1 MSSEK
6 RKTEDG
12 TAGAPTSKRG
22 RWDSDGAAPAP
33 AAAANGTNGTALD
46 PQSTRAKIEAAKAKL
61 AKAKEMLAN
70 RQKGAAVR
78 LEPCLLASVKRC
90 PATCHDPGAGH
101 THFPACTPQC
111 NKLAV
116 QCGVQMLGVQCCHP
130 LSQQRNL
137 QASSHETAVFYASGS
152 LLAVGTAPL
161 SCTPDGALAWPCSQA
176 GVAAAQ
182 PAPAATAASAA
193 APAVPSAAAADAS
206 LLTRVAAAQTAA
218 ALSGAML

>member
-70 RQKGAAVR
+70 RQRGAAVR
-78 LEPCLLASVKRC
+78 LPTHRC
-90 PATCHDPGAGH
+90 
-101 THFPACTPQC
+101 
-111 NKLAV
+111 
-116 QCGVQMLGVQCCHP
+116 
-130 LSQQRNL
+130 R
-137 QASSHETAVFYASGS
+137 SSPWQLPMPKHRPHGRYHMR
-152 LLAVGTAPL
+152 
-161 SCTPDGALAWPCSQA
+161 
-176 GVAAAQ
+176 AA
-182 PAPAATAASAA
+182 
-193 APAVPSAAAADAS
+193 
-206 LLTRVAAAQTAA
+206 R
-218 ALSGAML
+218 

>member
-78 LEPCLLASVKRC
+78 V
-90 PATCHDPGAGH
+90 
-101 THFPACTPQC
+101 
-111 NKLAV
+111 
-116 QCGVQMLGVQCCHP
+116 
-130 LSQQRNL
+130 
-137 QASSHETAVFYASGS
+137 
-152 LLAVGTAPL
+152 
-161 SCTPDGALAWPCSQA
+161 
-176 GVAAAQ
+176 
-182 PAPAATAASAA
+182 SA
-193 APAVPSAAAADAS
+193 
-206 LLTRVAAAQTAA
+206 
-218 ALSGAML
+218 